1 MPDIT
6 RLHGGAVTTTGNGA
20 ATIVPRGDTISVG
33 VVASAVSGT
42 TPSATF
48 EIQWSHDGQNWGSAD
63 GSPDVFTAITA
74 AKAVAKNVTVKGPL
88 MRLAWTVSG
97 TSPNFTVAA
106 AVTGC

>member
-6 RLHGGAVTTTGNGA
+6 RLQGATVTTSGTGA
-20 ATIVPRGDTISVG
+20 ATIVPRGSTISVG
-33 VVASAVSGT
+33 VVVGAVSGT

-63 GSPDVFTAITA
+63 GTADTFTAVTGT
-74 AKAVAKNVTVKGPL
+74 KNVAKNVTVKGPL

-97 TSPNFTVAA
+97 TSPSFTVSAYA
-106 AVTGC
+106 TGC